1 MQNIT
6 SSKELKEAIQL
17 LEVEQAANG
26 QLFKEEFLITL
37 ESLKPIKLIEG
48 TLKEII
54 SSPYVTNNF
63 LGTGIGL
70 AAGYLSKKIIVGGS
84 GNILRKLFGS
94 FLQLGVTNLISQ
106 HPGAVKSFGMYVIE
120 QIFSKKE
127 GAQEQN
133 E

>member
-54 SSPYVTNNF
+54 SSPYVTNNL
-63 LGTGIGL
+63 LGTGVGL
-70 AAGYLSKKIIVGGS
+70 AAGYFSKKVVVGGS

-94 FLQLGVTNLISQ
+94 FLQPGVTNLISQ

-127 GAQEQN
+127 GAQEQS